1 MHDNHV
7 LFLERERERGKK
19 KKLHSTIKR
28 IFFLLDLFSSLSTI
42 SNSFDVLSAIAFG
55 DACYSSLMPVY
66 YLNIFF
72 IAYIDYPLKNF
83 LAV

>member
-7 LFLERERERGKK
+7 LFLEREREREREREK

-55 DACYSSLMPVY
+55 DA
-66 YLNIFF
+66 
-72 IAYIDYPLKNF
+72 
-83 LAV
+83 

>member
-7 LFLERERERGKK
+7 LCLEEK
-19 KKLHSTIKR
+19 KKLLSTIER

-55 DACYSSLMPVY
+55 DA
-66 YLNIFF
+66 
-72 IAYIDYPLKNF
+72 
-83 LAV
+83 

>member
-7 LFLERERERGKK
+7 LFLERERERERGGKK

-55 DACYSSLMPVY
+55 DA
-66 YLNIFF
+66 
-72 IAYIDYPLKNF
+72 
-83 LAV
+83 